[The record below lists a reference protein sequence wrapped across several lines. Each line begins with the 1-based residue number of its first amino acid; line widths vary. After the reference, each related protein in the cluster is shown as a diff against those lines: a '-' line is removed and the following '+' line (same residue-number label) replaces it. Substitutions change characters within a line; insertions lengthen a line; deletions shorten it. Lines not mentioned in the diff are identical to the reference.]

1 MGTLPTS
8 FVPSTT
14 QLHRLRGAG
23 FSCVVSLTSDSCSL
37 IRLSYKRLL
46 SGTEKFPPWNR
57 RVPPLEMKSSSLGT
71 EKFLRDFLVSGYL
84 AEK

>member
-23 FSCVVSLTSDSCSL
+23 FSCIVFLTSDSCSL

-46 SGTEKFPPWNR
+46 SGTEKFQEGNCFWN
-57 RVPPLEMKSSSLGT
+57 SY
-71 EKFLRDFLVSGYL
+71 LRIGQHDTDERKLSHPGRDD
-84 AEK
+84 

>member
-1 MGTLPTS
+1 MGTLLTS

-23 FSCVVSLTSDSCSL
+23 FSCIVFLTSDSCSL

-46 SGTEKFPPWNR
+46 SGTEESPPWNR
-57 RVPPLEMKSSSLGT
+57 RVPPLELKSSSLGT
-71 EKFLRDFLVSGYL
+71 EEFLRWN
-84 AEK
+84 

>member
-37 IRLSYKRLL
+37 IRLSYKRFL
-46 SGTEKFPPWNR
+46 SGTEKF
-57 RVPPLEMKSSSLGT
+57 
-71 EKFLRDFLVSGYL
+71 LRNFLVANYL

>member
-23 FSCVVSLTSDSCSL
+23 FSCIVFLTSDSCSL

-46 SGTEKFPPWNR
+46 SGTEKFQ
-57 RVPPLEMKSSSLGT
+57 GY
-71 EKFLRDFLVSGYL
+71 FLVSDYL

>member
-23 FSCVVSLTSDSCSL
+23 FSCIVFLLTSDSCSL

-46 SGTEKFPPWNR
+46 SGTE
-57 RVPPLEMKSSSLGT
+57 E
-71 EKFLRDFLVSGYL
+71 FLPDFLVSGYL

>member
-1 MGTLPTS
+1 MGTLPMS

-23 FSCVVSLTSDSCSL
+23 FSCIVSLTSDSCSL

-46 SGTEKFPPWNR
+46 SGTEELSSPEIVHSWEANPNNNER
-57 RVPPLEMKSSSLGT
+57 RK
-71 EKFLRDFLVSGYL
+71 K
-84 AEK
+84 

>member
-8 FVPSTT
+8 FVPSTI

-23 FSCVVSLTSDSCSL
+23 FSCIVFLTSDSCSL

-46 SGTEKFPPWNR
+46 SGTEEF
-57 RVPPLEMKSSSLGT
+57 VLS
-71 EKFLRDFLVSGYL
+71 
-84 AEK
+84 